1 MIEKRLSSRQSARWL
16 RLLSGKLARVLFRG
30 TRQISSQAVSGNVK
44 PISGR
49 LLILDTGAA

>member
-49 LLILDTGAA
+49 LMILDTGAA